1 MKLTKIFA
9 IALAALTMTACSDDD
24 ETIGWNSN
32 ADVTVEMGQATVSV
46 KEGRGMVNVPITVT
60 GEANG
65 NIMVTVACE
74 ETGLTPAQED
84 VHYYVT
90 DKTIIISP
98 ENTTAS
104 IELNVIDADEDIN
117 EARTFDIRIVD
128 VTACKVGTL
137 DYTSV
142 TIRDNDGD
150 YYDKMSGRWNVN
162 YIDYDGNAATAQV
175 VLSAAD
181 EDEAGYNEYYIMTG
195 LMTYCSIQVDY
206 FFDQSTMTGRF
217 EIPYGQNVATV
228 SFTGYGALPVY
239 LMGLSGNYIIDEGSA
254 VGNWS
259 ADLTTV
265 EFPEEPEIGYM
276 PYAASTGRFLLW
288 DSQQI
293 LSFTR

>member
-1 MKLTKIFA
+1 MKLYKIFA
-9 IALAALTMTACSDDD
+9 VALAALTMTACSDDD
-24 ETIGWNSN
+24 DKIGWNSN
-32 ADVTVEMGQATVSV
+32 ADVTVEMGQASISF
-46 KEGRGMVNVPITVT
+46 KEGRGMVNVPVTVT

-74 ETGLTPAQED
+74 ETGLNPAQED

-98 ENTTAS
+98 ENKTAN
-104 IELNVIDADEDIN
+104 IEINVIDPEEDIN
-117 EARTFDIRIVD
+117 EPRTFDIRIVD
-128 VTACKVGTL
+128 VNACKVGEI

-150 YYDKMSGRWNVN
+150 YYDKMSGRWTVN
-162 YIDYDGNAATAQV
+162 YIDYDGNEASAQV
-175 VLSAAD
+175 VLNAAD
-181 EDEAGYNEYYIMTG
+181 EGEAGYNEYYIMTG
-195 LMTYCSIQVDY
+195 LMNSCSIEVDY
-206 FFDQSTMTGRF
+206 FFDPDTKTGHF
-217 EIPYGQNVATV
+217 EIPYGQQVGTV
-228 SFTGYGALPVY
+228 KFTGYGSLPVF
-239 LMGLSGNYIIDEGSA
+239 LMGLLPGNYIDDEGAA

-265 EFPEEPEIGYM
+265 EFPDEPNIGYL
-276 PYAASTGRFLLW
+276 PVANGRYLLW

>member
-1 MKLTKIFA
+1 
-9 IALAALTMTACSDDD
+9 MTACSDDD

-32 ADVTVEMGQATVSV
+32 ADITVEMGQATLSV

-104 IELNVIDADEDIN
+104 IEINVIDADEEIN

-128 VTACKVGTL
+128 VTACKVGAL

-175 VLSAAD
+175 VLTAAD

-195 LMTYCSIQVDY
+195 LKTSCSIQVDY

-217 EIPYGQNVATV
+217 EIPYGQQVGTV
-228 SFTGYGALPVY
+228 SFTGYGALPVF
-239 LMGLSGNYIIDEGSA
+239 LMELLPGNYINSDGAA

-259 ADLTTV
+259 ADLMTTV
-265 EFPEEPEIGYM
+265 EFPEEPNIGYL
-276 PYAASTGRFLLW
+276 PVANGRYLLW

-293 LSFTR
+293 LSFSR